1 MESATD
7 IKLTIGKQYQKVM
20 ERIKQTAHGAGRNP
34 QEIKL
39 VVVTKTQSVNDIQE
53 VIDAGATDLGENYV
67 EEALPKI
74 KALKNNQDI
83 NWHMI
88 GHVQSRK
95 AQNVCK
101 YFQFVHSV
109 DSVKIAQRLNQF
121 AGDLGRSLPIWLEL
135 NTSGEQSKYGWDISR
150 KEKWIE
156 ILPDTEKIL
165 TFPRLELLGLMT
177 MPPYSPNPEAARPYY
192 RKLKLFQEFMIHS
205 LKLSNSHGLSIG
217 MSIDFEVAIQEG
229 STCVRIGQAI
239 FGPRNN

>member
-1 MESATD
+1 MESSTN
-7 IKLTIGKQYQKVM
+7 INLTIGEHYQKVL
-20 ERIKQTAHGAGRNP
+20 EQIYETAHNAGRNP

-67 EEALPKI
+67 EEAFLKI
-74 KALKNNQDI
+74 KALKNCQGI

-101 YFQFVHSV
+101 YFQIVHSV
-109 DSVKIAQRLNQF
+109 DSVKIAQRLNRF
-121 AGDLGRSLPIWLEL
+121 TGDLGKSLPVWMEL
-135 NTSGEQSKYGWDISR
+135 NVSGEQSKYGWDITR
-150 KEKWIE
+150 KEKWKE
-156 ILPDTEKIL
+156 ILPDIEKIL
-165 TFPRLELLGLMT
+165 TFPRLKLLGLMT
-177 MPPYSPNPEAARPYY
+177 MPPYSPDPEAARPYY

-205 LKLSNSHGLSIG
+205 LRLSNLHGLSIG

-239 FGPRNN
+239 FGPRSN